1 MPAMGFGARYRS
13 RMDLESRVATVER
26 DLSSVREQELPSL
39 RSEMERKY
47 HDLRVETHGWAEV
60 AIKASKKVD
69 SASEIV
75 DLIYTEIRETRDDVR
90 AVRGEL
96 AEFRTEV
103 RGEIAEVRGEVAQV
117 RAEVGQ
123 VRTEQDAQHA
133 VLVDI
138 QQELADQGDTLQK
151 ILARLS

>member
-1 MPAMGFGARYRS
+1 M
-13 RMDLESRVATVER
+13 ATAER

-69 SASEIV
+69 GASEIV
-75 DLIYTEIRETRDDVR
+75 NLIYTEIRETKDDVR

-96 AEFRTEV
+96 AEFRAETRGELANV
-103 RGEIAEVRGEVAQV
+103 RGEITEVRGEVAQV
-117 RAEVGQ
+117 RGEVGQ
-123 VRTEQDAQHA
+123 VRAEQDGQRA
-133 VLVDI
+133 VLTGI
-138 QQELADQGDTLQK
+138 QQELAEQGDTLQK